1 MTASVSVVVITN
13 LIPTAPGTS
22 VIQQTIG
29 SFQHLKSHS
38 GYPILIVGDGLR
50 VRDSLRGE
58 RRRWGQYKKN
68 LEIYFESRAD
78 IEFLFR
84 KTWGHISQTLRLA
97 LDEITSDYVLV
108 VQHDLPFIR
117 DVNLDEVIHA
127 MECDPGLK
135 HIRFNLRSNHP
146 AGQDAMTT
154 RRGGRVVEDRSFF
167 FQQRFGPPPNPLPL
181 VQTLSW
187 SDNNFVCS
195 TRYLSQTILR
205 PIGAFRVD
213 PEWVFNLL
221 GTEKN
226 HAQLGTYVFGEL
238 GSPPAIR
245 HTDGRR
251 AVRNAAAEPTRIKSE
266 HQFIWRIRRATG
278 LLLHRTKVASLS
290 LRAQSQINRSK
301 RRGET
306 LAAQESIGDAPRA
319 AASHKASGSRN

>member
-1 MTASVSVVVITN
+1 
-13 LIPTAPGTS
+13 
-22 VIQQTIG
+22 
-29 SFQHLKSHS
+29 
-38 GYPILIVGDGLR
+38 
-50 VRDSLRGE
+50 
-58 RRRWGQYKKN
+58 
-68 LEIYFESRAD
+68 
-78 IEFLFR
+78 
-84 KTWGHISQTLRLA
+84 
-97 LDEITSDYVLV
+97 
-108 VQHDLPFIR
+108 
-117 DVNLDEVIHA
+117 
-127 MECDPGLK
+127 
-135 HIRFNLRSNHP
+135 LRSNHP